1 MENLT
6 LEEICK
12 KYNED
17 KKVIIK
23 IISISLK
30 EGLTMEEI
38 EKLLDKF
45 YKK

>member
-30 EGLTMEEI
+30 KGLTIDEI
-38 EKLLDKF
+38 EKMLDEF
-45 YKK
+45 YKY